1 MNILELFEEPLR
13 LWFKRK
19 FKRLTPPQEKGI
31 PYIFKG
37 YNVLI
42 TAPTGSGKTLAGFAC
57 ILNRLLKL
65 SHENRLENKVYC
77 IYVSPLRALN
87 RDIYKNLITPLKE
100 IEEIS
105 KEIGYTLHDEIRIFM
120 RTGDT
125 KESEKQKM
133 LKKPPHILITTPETL
148 SISISTPKFSK
159 YLRGIE
165 SCIVDEIH
173 ELANKRG
180 VHLSLSLE
188 RLNFY
193 TNFQRIGLGATL
205 EPKEEIAKFLAGYND
220 DGTPRKIVI
229 VDATWEKQYDIKVIC
244 PVKDL
249 IYTDNEE
256 INDALYKNLDKLI
269 QNHRTTLIF
278 TNTRAGAERVVLHLR
293 KKFPEKYNEE
303 NIQAHHGSM
312 SRELRFEVE
321 DKLKEGKLKAVASS
335 VSLELGIDIGYID
348 LVVQIGSPKSVTK
361 LIQRIGRSGHGFEE
375 IAKGRII
382 ALDRD
387 DLVEVSVMA
396 RAALQRKLDRVKIP
410 KNCLDILSQHILGMA
425 LEKKW
430 DLNEMY
436 KIIRRSYCYKDLSYE
451 DFVSVIKY
459 LAGKYVDLEY
469 QRVYAKIWY
478 DENEN
483 KIGRKKGSRVI
494 YYLNIGA
501 IPDEVK
507 VDVYELPSRRY
518 IGNIE
523 EEFLERLSPGDIFQ
537 LGGRYYRFKYASKM
551 NCYVEKVPENVIPN
565 IPVWFSELLPLSFDL
580 ALEIQMFRE
589 IMREKLKNE
598 SKKDVIKWLLE
609 NFPIDENSS
618 LNIYRYFEEQLKHS
632 YIPGY
637 KEILIE
643 YTKDLNGRNF
653 LIFHCLFGRR
663 CNEALS
669 RFFGKIIS
677 EKIQKNVAIVLNDNG
692 FGFILPKKINV
703 DEILNEAMKR
713 DMDKE
718 LKEVIRRTELFR
730 RRFRHVASRCFLI
743 LKNYKGHKISVERQ
757 QINAENL
764 IKILEEYENFPA
776 IKETYREILED
787 VFDIDAAKTVLEWIK
802 NNEIKIKVIET
813 DIPSPF
819 SYNLILLGD
828 VDVIF
833 MQDRRKRLI
842 ELHKK
847 LMEKFKVEI
856 HA

>member
-1 MNILELFEEPLR
+1 MSVLEFFEKPFRE
-13 LWFKRK
+13 WFKRK
-19 FKRLTPPQEKGI
+19 FRKLTPPQEKGI
-31 PYIFKG
+31 PYILKG

-57 ILNRLLKL
+57 ILNKLIKL
-65 SHENRLENKVYC
+65 SHENNLEDRVYC

-87 RDIYKNLITPLKE
+87 RDIYKNLVSPLEEVKSIAKE
-100 IEEIS
+100 L
-105 KEIGYTLHDEIRIFM
+105 GYELHQDIRISM

-133 LKKPPHILITTPETL
+133 LRKPPHILITTPETL
-148 SISISTPKFSK
+148 SIIISTPKFSN
-159 YLRGIE
+159 YLKNVE
-165 SCIVDEIH
+165 VCIVDEIH

-188 RLNFY
+188 RLNEY

-205 EPKEEIAKFLAGYND
+205 EPKEEIAKFLAGYDD
-220 DGTPRKIVI
+220 DGNPRKIVI
-229 VDATWEKQYDIKVIC
+229 VDATWDKKYDIKVIC
-244 PVKDL
+244 PVNDL
-249 IYTDNEE
+249 IYSSNEE
-256 INDALYKNLDKLI
+256 INNSLYNTLDELI
-269 QNHRTTLIF
+269 QKHRTTLIF

-293 KKFPEKYNEE
+293 KKFPDKYNE
-303 NIQAHHGSM
+303 NVQAHHGSM

-375 IAKGRII
+375 VAKGRVI

-396 RAALQRKLDRVKIP
+396 KAAIERKLDRVKIP

-430 DLNEMY
+430 NVDDMY
-436 KIIRRSYCYKDLSYE
+436 RVIRRSYCYRNLSYE
-451 DFVSVIKY
+451 DFISVVKY

-478 DENEN
+478 DENE
-483 KIGRKKGSRVI
+483 KKLGKKKGARVI

-507 VDVYELPSRRY
+507 VDVYELPGRKY
-518 IGNIE
+518 VGNIE

-537 LGGRYYRFKYASKM
+537 LGGRYYRFKYAVRM
-551 NCYVEKVPENVIPN
+551 NCYVERVPENVTPTIP
-565 IPVWFSELLPLSFDL
+565 IWFSELLPLSFDL
-580 ALEIQMFRE
+580 ALEIQKFRE
-589 IMREKLKNE
+589 IMRNKISKESEKEIVEWLLKNY
-598 SKKDVIKWLLE
+598 
-609 NFPIDENSS
+609 PIDENSAR
-618 LNIYRYFEEQLKHS
+618 NIYRYFLEQYRHS

-643 YTKDLNGRNF
+643 YTRDLNNRLF
-653 LIFHCLFGRR
+653 LIFHALFGRR

-677 EKIQKNVAIVLNDNG
+677 EKINRNIAIVLNDNG
-692 FGFILPKKINV
+692 FGFILPEKV
-703 DEILNEAMKR
+703 DVEYVLNEALNR
-713 DMDKE
+713 DIEKE
-718 LKEVIRRTELFR
+718 LKEVIKRTELFK
-730 RRFRHVASRCFLI
+730 RRFRHVATRSFLI
-743 LKNYKGHKISVERQ
+743 LKNYKGHKISVEKQ

-764 IKILEEYENFPA
+764 IKVLEEMENFPV

-787 VFDIDAAKTVLEWIK
+787 VFDIEAAKTVLEWIRK
-802 NNEIKIKVIET
+802 KEVKIKIIET
-813 DIPSPF
+813 EIPSPF
-819 SYNLILLGD
+819 SYNLILLGEA
-828 VDVIF
+828 DVIF
-833 MQDRRKRLI
+833 MEDRKKRLI
-842 ELHKK
+842 ELHKR
-847 LMEKFKVEI
+847 LMQSIKISET
-856 HA
+856 

>member
-1 MNILELFEEPLR
+1 MSVLDLFERPFRE
-13 LWFKRK
+13 WFRRK

-57 ILNRLLKL
+57 ILNKLIKL
-65 SHENRLENKVYC
+65 SHENELEDRVYC

-87 RDIYKNLITPLKE
+87 RDIYKNLISPLNEIKE
-100 IEEIS
+100 IA
-105 KEIGYTLHDEIRIFM
+105 KEIGYDMHQEIRIFM

-148 SISISTPKFSK
+148 AISISTPKFSRHLK
-159 YLRGIE
+159 NVE
-165 SCIVDEIH
+165 FCIVDEIH

-188 RLNFY
+188 RLNEY

-205 EPKEEIAKFLAGYND
+205 EPKEEIARFLAGYDEN
-220 DGTPRKIVI
+220 GNPRKIVI
-229 VDATWEKQYDIKVIC
+229 IDATWDKKYDIRVIC

-249 IYTDNEE
+249 IYSTNEE
-256 INDALYKNLDKLI
+256 INDALYKTLDELI
-269 QNHRTTLIF
+269 EKHRTTLIF

-293 KKFPEKYNEE
+293 KKFPNKYNE
-303 NIQAHHGSM
+303 NVQAHHGSM

-348 LVVQIGSPKSVTK
+348 LVAQIGSPKSVTK
-361 LIQRIGRSGHGFEE
+361 LIQRVGRSGHGFEE
-375 IAKGRII
+375 VAKGRII

-396 RAALQRKLDRVKIP
+396 KAAIERKLDRVKIP
-410 KNCLDILSQHILGMA
+410 RNCLDILAQHILGMA

-430 DLNEMY
+430 NVNDMY
-436 KIIRRSYCYKDLSYE
+436 KVIRRSYCYKDLSYE
-451 DFVSVIKY
+451 EFLNVIKY

-478 DENEN
+478 DEAEG
-483 KIGRKKGSRVI
+483 KVGRKRGSRVI

-507 VDVYELPSRRY
+507 VDVYELPGRKY

-537 LGGRYYRFKYASKM
+537 LGGRYYRFKYAVRM
-551 NCYVEKVPENVIPN
+551 NCYVERVPENVMPN
-565 IPVWFSELLPLSFDL
+565 IPIWFSELLPLSFDL
-580 ALEIQMFRE
+580 ALEIQRFRE
-589 IMREKLKNE
+589 IMRKKITNE
-598 SKKDVIKWLLE
+598 DRDSVIKWLLE
-609 NFPIDENSS
+609 NYPVDENSAE
-618 LNIYRYFEEQLKHS
+618 NIYNYFLEQYKHS

-643 YTKDLNGRNF
+643 ITKDLNDRNF
-653 LIFHCLFGRR
+653 IIFHALFGRR

-677 EKIQKNVAIVLNDNG
+677 EKINRNVAIVLNDNG
-692 FGFILPKKINV
+692 FGFIVPFKINV
-703 DEILNEAMKR
+703 NEIIEEAMKR
-713 DMDKE
+713 DIEEE
-718 LKEVIRRTELFR
+718 LKEVIRRTELFK
-730 RRFRHVASRCFLI
+730 RRFRHVATRSFLI
-743 LKNYKGHKISVERQ
+743 LKNYKGHKISVEKQ

-764 IKILEEYENFPA
+764 IRILEEMEGFPV

-787 VFDIDAAKTVLEWIK
+787 VFDIDAAKKVLNWIR
-802 NNEIKIKVIET
+802 NGEVTIKIIET

-819 SYNLILLGD
+819 SHNLILLSEA
-828 VDVIF
+828 DVIF
-833 MQDRRKRLI
+833 MEDRKKRLM
-842 ELHKK
+842 ELHRK
-847 LMEKFKVEI
+847 LMEKLVIKAE
-856 HA
+856 